1 MFTYEKII
9 GLIEI
14 LRRHDDAPN
23 THAYGGAFHAAH
35 KEKNKKDKEKLNV
48 YMNIIMRG
56 QTPRN
61 YKWEDVRFLGFCFA
75 AH

>member
-35 KEKNKKDKEKLNV
+35 KEEKTKRQRKIECLHEHYYERPNSQKLQ
-48 YMNIIMRG
+48 MRRR
-56 QTPRN
+56 TLS
-61 YKWEDVRFLGFCFA
+61 RFFFA
-75 AH
+75 AY